1 MKVAVIYSTDEM
13 TIIKMSAMSIG
24 IIGVYNPWVYCDTSR
39 QPGAQQA
46 GPEERSGPAAVVER
60 AMGLINES
68 QRAVPIDRILFPLHT
83 SHA

>member
-1 MKVAVIYSTDEM
+1 
-13 TIIKMSAMSIG
+13 MSIG

-46 GPEERSGPAAVVER
+46 DPEERSGPAAVVER

-68 QRAVPIDRILFPLHT
+68 QRVAT
-83 SHA
+83 SGAN

>member
-46 GPEERSGPAAVVER
+46 DPEERSGPAAVVER

-68 QRAVPIDRILFPLHT
+68 QRAAM
-83 SHA
+83 SGAN